1 MKENERITRDELGYA
16 YGSPPVTFTW
26 MFSMLFLLLFGLYIL
41 SLILGVVNRFLVWF
55 FDACGLL

>member
-1 MKENERITRDELGYA
+1 
-16 YGSPPVTFTW
+16 
-26 MFSMLFLLLFGLYIL
+26 MFSMLFLLLFGLYFL